1 MKRRH
6 HPEDLAEALKA
17 RFPAPYSLTFEQIAE
32 AVLDELAP
40 AAEPEPEDGK
50 LTPEQAKAL
59 LEEVDLPQPY
69 PGVPAGKRQLFEQKR
84 CSHCQGLHTRKCPA
98 VKEISYHP
106 DGKVARV
113 IYFRHGEW
121 PEDEVLWL
129 EDVIEAAEADDE
141 QK

>member
-6 HPEDLAEALKA
+6 HPEGITEALRA

-32 AVLDELAP
+32 AVLEELAP
-40 AAEPEPEDGK
+40 APEAEPADDGK

-59 LEEVDLPQPY
+59 LAEVELPQVY
-69 PGVPAGKRQLFEQKR
+69 PGVPAGRKQLFEQRK
-84 CSHCQGLHTRKCPA
+84 CQHCGGVHTRKCPA

-113 IYFRHGEW
+113 VYFRHGEW
-121 PEDEVLWL
+121 DESSVLWL
-129 EDVIEAAEADDE
+129 EDVIEAAESGE
-141 QK
+141 EG

>member
-6 HPEDLAEALKA
+6 HPGDLAEALKA
-17 RFPAPYSLTFEQIAE
+17 RFPAPYSLSFEQIAE
-32 AVLDELAP
+32 AVLDELDP
-40 AAEPEPEDGK
+40 LPVPEPEDDGK

-59 LEEVDLPQPY
+59 LEEVDLPQVY
-69 PGVPAGKRQLFEQKR
+69 PGVAAGKKQLFEQKK
-84 CSHCQGLHTRKCPA
+84 CQHCGGVHTRKCPA

-113 IYFRHGEW
+113 VYFRHGEW

-129 EDVIEAAEADDE
+129 EDVVAAAAEPDDD
-141 QK
+141 